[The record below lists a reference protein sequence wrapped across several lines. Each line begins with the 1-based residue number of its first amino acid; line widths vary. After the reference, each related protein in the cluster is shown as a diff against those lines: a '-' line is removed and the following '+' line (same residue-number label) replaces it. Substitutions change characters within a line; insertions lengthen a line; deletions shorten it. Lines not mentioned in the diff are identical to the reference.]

1 MTETC
6 DASNAKDLRSA
17 IIAACA
23 MLLTFAAVAVP
34 VPLYA
39 EYKIALG
46 LTDADI
52 SLTMVSYLTGVLTT
66 LFVGGSLSDALGRRP
81 LVAAALLFGSLACAL
96 YIWLPN
102 GAALQIARMVQG
114 VSCGLTMSATSA
126 FMLDCTSQRYRT
138 FGTTIASTGCLIG
151 MMIGSLGIGIYATF
165 SRNYIPMFGVLI
177 VLMMLNAVLLPLAQE
192 TVTQRIT
199 IRKAIKPLVRIPK
212 NLRPVFPLAAGC
224 YIAAWGTGVFF
235 QSLSTPAAVAY
246 FQSTDPLIPA
256 LMFALAMAPSAL
268 GGPMSARTTTR
279 FAVYG
284 GTALLCVSY
293 AILWVTLTKGM
304 TVPFLI
310 ADGVFSVST
319 GILLSASMHMLISY
333 SDPADSASV
342 VSLINFT
349 GYVGSTVVSI
359 AMSTIA
365 NTMALSTVLMI
376 GFAISMVFMIPG
388 FATKALRK

>member
-1 MTETC
+1 MTEDC
-6 DASNAKDLRSA
+6 HASNAKDLRSA

-52 SLTMVSYLTGVLTT
+52 SLTMVSYL
-66 LFVGGSLSDALGRRP
+66 A
-81 LVAAALLFGSLACAL
+81 
-96 YIWLPN
+96 
-102 GAALQIARMVQG
+102 
-114 VSCGLTMSATSA
+114 
-126 FMLDCTSQRYRT
+126 
-138 FGTTIASTGCLIG
+138 
-151 MMIGSLGIGIYATF
+151 
-165 SRNYIPMFGVLI
+165 GVLI
-177 VLMMLNAVLLPLAQE
+177 VLMMLNAALLPLAQE
-192 TVTQRIT
+192 TVTHRIT

-235 QSLSTPAAVAY
+235 QSLSTPAAVTY

-279 FAVYG
+279 FAVHG
-284 GTALLCVSY
+284 GTALLCITY

-359 AMSTIA
+359 AMSAIA
-365 NTMALSTVLMI
+365 NTLALSTVLMV

-388 FATKALRK
+388 FATKALCK

>member
-1 MTETC
+1 MTEIC
-6 DASNAKDLRSA
+6 DAPNAKDLRSA
-17 IIAACA
+17 IIAACT

-52 SLTMVSYLTGVLTT
+52 SLTMVSYL
-66 LFVGGSLSDALGRRP
+66 A
-81 LVAAALLFGSLACAL
+81 
-96 YIWLPN
+96 
-102 GAALQIARMVQG
+102 
-114 VSCGLTMSATSA
+114 
-126 FMLDCTSQRYRT
+126 
-138 FGTTIASTGCLIG
+138 
-151 MMIGSLGIGIYATF
+151 
-165 SRNYIPMFGVLI
+165 GVLI
-177 VLMMLNAVLLPLAQE
+177 VLMMLNAILLPLAQE

-235 QSLSTPAAVAY
+235 QSLSTPAAVTY

-284 GTALLCVSY
+284 GTALLCISY

-349 GYVGSTVVSI
+349 GYVGSTAVSI
-359 AMSTIA
+359 AMSAIA
-365 NTMALSTVLMI
+365 NTLALSTVLMV

>member
-1 MTETC
+1 MTEIC
-6 DASNAKDLRSA
+6 DAPNAKDLRSA

-23 MLLTFAAVAVP
+23 MLLAFAAVAVP

-46 LTDADI
+46 LTDAGI
-52 SLTMVSYLTGVLTT
+52 SLTMVSYLTGVL
-66 LFVGGSLSDALGRRP
+66 
-81 LVAAALLFGSLACAL
+81 
-96 YIWLPN
+96 
-102 GAALQIARMVQG
+102 
-114 VSCGLTMSATSA
+114 
-126 FMLDCTSQRYRT
+126 
-138 FGTTIASTGCLIG
+138 
-151 MMIGSLGIGIYATF
+151 
-165 SRNYIPMFGVLI
+165 I
-177 VLMMLNAVLLPLAQE
+177 VLMMLNAILLPLAQE

-284 GTALLCVSY
+284 GTALLCISY

-349 GYVGSTVVSI
+349 GYVGSTAVSI

-365 NTMALSTVLMI
+365 NSLPLSTVLMV

>member
-1 MTETC
+1 MTEIC
-6 DASNAKDLRSA
+6 DAPNAKDLRSA

-23 MLLTFAAVAVP
+23 MLLAFAAMAVP

-46 LTDADI
+46 LTDAGI
-52 SLTMVSYLTGVLTT
+52 SLTMVSYLTGVL
-66 LFVGGSLSDALGRRP
+66 
-81 LVAAALLFGSLACAL
+81 
-96 YIWLPN
+96 
-102 GAALQIARMVQG
+102 
-114 VSCGLTMSATSA
+114 
-126 FMLDCTSQRYRT
+126 
-138 FGTTIASTGCLIG
+138 
-151 MMIGSLGIGIYATF
+151 
-165 SRNYIPMFGVLI
+165 I
-177 VLMMLNAVLLPLAQE
+177 VLMMLNAILLPLAQE

-235 QSLSTPAAVAY
+235 QSLSTPAAVTY

-284 GTALLCVSY
+284 GTALLCISY
-293 AILWVTLTKGM
+293 AILWVTLTKGI

-349 GYVGSTVVSI
+349 GYVGSTAVSI

-365 NTMALSTVLMI
+365 NTLALSTVLMV
-376 GFAISMVFMIPG
+376 GFVISMVFMIPG

>member
-1 MTETC
+1 MTEIC
-6 DASNAKDLRSA
+6 DASNAQDLRSA

-46 LTDADI
+46 LTDAGI
-52 SLTMVSYLTGVLTT
+52 SLTMVSYLTGVL
-66 LFVGGSLSDALGRRP
+66 
-81 LVAAALLFGSLACAL
+81 
-96 YIWLPN
+96 
-102 GAALQIARMVQG
+102 
-114 VSCGLTMSATSA
+114 
-126 FMLDCTSQRYRT
+126 
-138 FGTTIASTGCLIG
+138 
-151 MMIGSLGIGIYATF
+151 
-165 SRNYIPMFGVLI
+165 I
-177 VLMMLNAVLLPLAQE
+177 VLMMLNAILLPLAQE

-235 QSLSTPAAVAY
+235 QSLSTPAAVTY

-279 FAVYG
+279 FAVYD
-284 GTALLCVSY
+284 GTALLCISY

-365 NTMALSTVLMI
+365 NTLALSTVLMV

-388 FATKALRK
+388 FATMALRK

>member
-1 MTETC
+1 MTEDC
-6 DASNAKDLRSA
+6 HASNAKDLRSA

-52 SLTMVSYLTGVLTT
+52 SLTMVSYL
-66 LFVGGSLSDALGRRP
+66 A
-81 LVAAALLFGSLACAL
+81 
-96 YIWLPN
+96 
-102 GAALQIARMVQG
+102 
-114 VSCGLTMSATSA
+114 
-126 FMLDCTSQRYRT
+126 
-138 FGTTIASTGCLIG
+138 
-151 MMIGSLGIGIYATF
+151 
-165 SRNYIPMFGVLI
+165 GVLI
-177 VLMMLNAVLLPLAQE
+177 VLMMLNAILLPLAQE

-284 GTALLCVSY
+284 GTALLCISY

-365 NTMALSTVLMI
+365 NTVALSTVLMV

-388 FATKALRK
+388 FATKALCK

>member
-1 MTETC
+1 
-6 DASNAKDLRSA
+6 
-17 IIAACA
+17 

-39 EYKIALG
+39 EYKMALG

-66 LFVGGSLSDALGRRP
+66 LFIGGSLSDALGRRP

-165 SRNYIPMFGVLI
+165 SRNYIPMFAVLI

-199 IRKAIKPLVRIPK
+199 IRKAIKPLVHIPK

-235 QSLSTPAAVAY
+235 QSLSTPAAVTY

-284 GTALLCVSY
+284 GTALLCISY

-310 ADGVFSVST
+310 TDGVFSVST

-365 NTMALSTVLMI
+365 NTLALSTVLMV

>member
-1 MTETC
+1 MTENC
-6 DASNAKDLRSA
+6 EASNAKDLRSA

-23 MLLTFAAVAVP
+23 MLLTFA
-34 VPLYA
+34 
-39 EYKIALG
+39 
-46 LTDADI
+46 
-52 SLTMVSYLTGVLTT
+52 
-66 LFVGGSLSDALGRRP
+66 
-81 LVAAALLFGSLACAL
+81 
-96 YIWLPN
+96 
-102 GAALQIARMVQG
+102 
-114 VSCGLTMSATSA
+114 
-126 FMLDCTSQRYRT
+126 
-138 FGTTIASTGCLIG
+138 
-151 MMIGSLGIGIYATF
+151 
-165 SRNYIPMFGVLI
+165 
-177 VLMMLNAVLLPLAQE
+177 QE

-199 IRKAIKPLVRIPK
+199 VRKAINPLVHIPK

-235 QSLSTPAAVAY
+235 QSLSTPAAVTY

-284 GTALLCVSY
+284 GTALLCVTY

-365 NTMALSTVLMI
+365 NTLAMSTVLMV
-376 GFAISMVFMIPG
+376 GFTISMVFMIPG

>member
-1 MTETC
+1 MTEIC
-6 DASNAKDLRSA
+6 DAPNAKDLRSA

-46 LTDADI
+46 LTDAGI
-52 SLTMVSYLTGVLTT
+52 SLTMVSYLTGVL
-66 LFVGGSLSDALGRRP
+66 
-81 LVAAALLFGSLACAL
+81 
-96 YIWLPN
+96 I
-102 GAALQIARMVQG
+102 
-114 VSCGLTMSATSA
+114 
-126 FMLDCTSQRYRT
+126 
-138 FGTTIASTGCLIG
+138 
-151 MMIGSLGIGIYATF
+151 
-165 SRNYIPMFGVLI
+165 VLI
-177 VLMMLNAVLLPLAQE
+177 MLNAILLPLAQE

-235 QSLSTPAAVAY
+235 QSFSTPAAVAY

-284 GTALLCVSY
+284 GTALLCISY

-365 NTMALSTVLMI
+365 NSLPLSTVLMV

>member
-1 MTETC
+1 MTEIC
-6 DASNAKDLRSA
+6 DAPNAKDLRSA

-52 SLTMVSYLTGVLTT
+52 SLTMVSYLTGVL
-66 LFVGGSLSDALGRRP
+66 
-81 LVAAALLFGSLACAL
+81 
-96 YIWLPN
+96 
-102 GAALQIARMVQG
+102 
-114 VSCGLTMSATSA
+114 
-126 FMLDCTSQRYRT
+126 
-138 FGTTIASTGCLIG
+138 
-151 MMIGSLGIGIYATF
+151 
-165 SRNYIPMFGVLI
+165 I
-177 VLMMLNAVLLPLAQE
+177 VLMMLNAILLPLAQE

-246 FQSTDPLIPA
+246 LQSTDPLIPA

-279 FAVYG
+279 FTVYG
-284 GTALLCVSY
+284 GTALLRISY

-319 GILLSASMHMLISY
+319 GILLSTSMHMLISY

-365 NTMALSTVLMI
+365 NSLPLSTVLMV

>member
-1 MTETC
+1 MTEIC
-6 DASNAKDLRSA
+6 DAPNAKDLRSA

-52 SLTMVSYLTGVLTT
+52 SLTMVSYLTGVL
-66 LFVGGSLSDALGRRP
+66 
-81 LVAAALLFGSLACAL
+81 
-96 YIWLPN
+96 
-102 GAALQIARMVQG
+102 
-114 VSCGLTMSATSA
+114 
-126 FMLDCTSQRYRT
+126 
-138 FGTTIASTGCLIG
+138 
-151 MMIGSLGIGIYATF
+151 
-165 SRNYIPMFGVLI
+165 I
-177 VLMMLNAVLLPLAQE
+177 VLMMLNAILLPLAQE

-284 GTALLCVSY
+284 GTALLCISY

-349 GYVGSTVVSI
+349 GYVGSTAVSI

-365 NTMALSTVLMI
+365 NTLALSTVLMV

>member
-1 MTETC
+1 MTEIC
-6 DASNAKDLRSA
+6 DAPNAKDLRSA

-52 SLTMVSYLTGVLTT
+52 SLTMVSYLTGVL
-66 LFVGGSLSDALGRRP
+66 
-81 LVAAALLFGSLACAL
+81 
-96 YIWLPN
+96 
-102 GAALQIARMVQG
+102 
-114 VSCGLTMSATSA
+114 
-126 FMLDCTSQRYRT
+126 
-138 FGTTIASTGCLIG
+138 
-151 MMIGSLGIGIYATF
+151 
-165 SRNYIPMFGVLI
+165 I
-177 VLMMLNAVLLPLAQE
+177 VLMMLNAILLPLAQE

-235 QSLSTPAAVAY
+235 QSLSTPAAVTY

-284 GTALLCVSY
+284 GTALLCISY

-349 GYVGSTVVSI
+349 GYVGSTAVSI

-365 NTMALSTVLMI
+365 NTLALSTVLMV

>member
-1 MTETC
+1 MTEIC
-6 DASNAKDLRSA
+6 DAPNAKDLRSA

-52 SLTMVSYLTGVLTT
+52 SLTMVSYLTGVL
-66 LFVGGSLSDALGRRP
+66 
-81 LVAAALLFGSLACAL
+81 
-96 YIWLPN
+96 
-102 GAALQIARMVQG
+102 
-114 VSCGLTMSATSA
+114 
-126 FMLDCTSQRYRT
+126 
-138 FGTTIASTGCLIG
+138 
-151 MMIGSLGIGIYATF
+151 
-165 SRNYIPMFGVLI
+165 I
-177 VLMMLNAVLLPLAQE
+177 VLMMLNAILLPLAQE

-279 FAVYG
+279 FTVYG
-284 GTALLCVSY
+284 GTALLCISY

-359 AMSTIA
+359 AMSIIA
-365 NTMALSTVLMI
+365 NSLPLSTVLMV

>member
-1 MTETC
+1 
-6 DASNAKDLRSA
+6 
-17 IIAACA
+17 
-23 MLLTFAAVAVP
+23 
-34 VPLYA
+34 
-39 EYKIALG
+39 
-46 LTDADI
+46 
-52 SLTMVSYLTGVLTT
+52 
-66 LFVGGSLSDALGRRP
+66 
-81 LVAAALLFGSLACAL
+81 
-96 YIWLPN
+96 
-102 GAALQIARMVQG
+102 MVQG

-192 TVTQRIT
+192 TVTHRIT
-199 IRKAIKPLVRIPK
+199 IRKAIKPLVHIPK

-235 QSLSTPAAVAY
+235 QSLSTPAAVTY

-284 GTALLCVSY
+284 GTALLCISY

-310 ADGVFSVST
+310 TDGVFSVST

-365 NTMALSTVLMI
+365 NTLALSTVLMV

>member
-1 MTETC
+1 MTEIC
-6 DASNAKDLRSA
+6 DAPNAKDLRSA

-23 MLLTFAAVAVP
+23 MLLAFAAVAVP

-46 LTDADI
+46 LTDAGI
-52 SLTMVSYLTGVLTT
+52 SLTMVSYLTGVL
-66 LFVGGSLSDALGRRP
+66 
-81 LVAAALLFGSLACAL
+81 
-96 YIWLPN
+96 
-102 GAALQIARMVQG
+102 
-114 VSCGLTMSATSA
+114 
-126 FMLDCTSQRYRT
+126 
-138 FGTTIASTGCLIG
+138 
-151 MMIGSLGIGIYATF
+151 
-165 SRNYIPMFGVLI
+165 I
-177 VLMMLNAVLLPLAQE
+177 VLMMLNAILLPLAQE

-235 QSLSTPAAVAY
+235 QSLSTPAAVTY

-284 GTALLCVSY
+284 GTALLCISY
-293 AILWVTLTKGM
+293 AILWVTLTKGI

-349 GYVGSTVVSI
+349 GYVGSTAVSI

-365 NTMALSTVLMI
+365 NTLAMSTVLMV
-376 GFAISMVFMIPG
+376 GFVISMVFMIPG

>member
-1 MTETC
+1 MTEIC
-6 DASNAKDLRSA
+6 DASNAKNLRSA

-23 MLLTFAAVAVP
+23 MLLTFAAVAVAVP

-52 SLTMVSYLTGVLTT
+52 SLTMVSYLTGVL
-66 LFVGGSLSDALGRRP
+66 
-81 LVAAALLFGSLACAL
+81 
-96 YIWLPN
+96 
-102 GAALQIARMVQG
+102 
-114 VSCGLTMSATSA
+114 
-126 FMLDCTSQRYRT
+126 
-138 FGTTIASTGCLIG
+138 
-151 MMIGSLGIGIYATF
+151 
-165 SRNYIPMFGVLI
+165 I
-177 VLMMLNAVLLPLAQE
+177 VLMMLNAILLPLAQE

-235 QSLSTPAAVAY
+235 QSLSTPAAVTY

-284 GTALLCVSY
+284 GTALLCISY
-293 AILWVTLTKGM
+293 AILWVTLTKGI

-349 GYVGSTVVSI
+349 GYVGSTAVSI

-365 NTMALSTVLMI
+365 NTLALSTVLMV
-376 GFAISMVFMIPG
+376 GFVISMVFMIPG

>member
-1 MTETC
+1 MTEIC
-6 DASNAKDLRSA
+6 DAPNAKDLRSA

-52 SLTMVSYLTGVLTT
+52 SLTMVSYLTGVL
-66 LFVGGSLSDALGRRP
+66 
-81 LVAAALLFGSLACAL
+81 
-96 YIWLPN
+96 
-102 GAALQIARMVQG
+102 
-114 VSCGLTMSATSA
+114 
-126 FMLDCTSQRYRT
+126 
-138 FGTTIASTGCLIG
+138 
-151 MMIGSLGIGIYATF
+151 
-165 SRNYIPMFGVLI
+165 I
-177 VLMMLNAVLLPLAQE
+177 VLMMLNAILLPLAQE

-199 IRKAIKPLVRIPK
+199 IRKAIKLLVRIPK

-279 FAVYG
+279 FTVYG
-284 GTALLCVSY
+284 GTALLCISY

-365 NTMALSTVLMI
+365 NSLPLSTVLMV

>member
-1 MTETC
+1 MTEDC
-6 DASNAKDLRSA
+6 HASNAKDLRSA

-52 SLTMVSYLTGVLTT
+52 SLTMVSYL
-66 LFVGGSLSDALGRRP
+66 A
-81 LVAAALLFGSLACAL
+81 
-96 YIWLPN
+96 
-102 GAALQIARMVQG
+102 
-114 VSCGLTMSATSA
+114 
-126 FMLDCTSQRYRT
+126 
-138 FGTTIASTGCLIG
+138 
-151 MMIGSLGIGIYATF
+151 
-165 SRNYIPMFGVLI
+165 GVLI
-177 VLMMLNAVLLPLAQE
+177 VLMMLNAILLPLAQE
-192 TVTQRIT
+192 TVTHRIT

-235 QSLSTPAAVAY
+235 QSLSTPAAVTY

-268 GGPMSARTTTR
+268 GGPMSASTTTR

-284 GTALLCVSY
+284 GTALLCISY

-365 NTMALSTVLMI
+365 NTAALSTVLMV

>member
-1 MTETC
+1 MTEIC
-6 DASNAKDLRSA
+6 DAPNAKDLRSA

-23 MLLTFAAVAVP
+23 MLLAFAAVAVP

-46 LTDADI
+46 LTDAGI
-52 SLTMVSYLTGVLTT
+52 SLTMVSYLTGVL
-66 LFVGGSLSDALGRRP
+66 
-81 LVAAALLFGSLACAL
+81 
-96 YIWLPN
+96 
-102 GAALQIARMVQG
+102 
-114 VSCGLTMSATSA
+114 
-126 FMLDCTSQRYRT
+126 
-138 FGTTIASTGCLIG
+138 
-151 MMIGSLGIGIYATF
+151 
-165 SRNYIPMFGVLI
+165 I
-177 VLMMLNAVLLPLAQE
+177 VLMMLNAILLPLAQE

-235 QSLSTPAAVAY
+235 QSLSTPAAVTY

-284 GTALLCVSY
+284 GTALLCISY

-365 NTMALSTVLMI
+365 NTLALSTVLMV

>member
-1 MTETC
+1 MTEIC
-6 DASNAKDLRSA
+6 DAPNAKDLRSA

-23 MLLTFAAVAVP
+23 MLLAFAAVAVP

-46 LTDADI
+46 LTDAGI
-52 SLTMVSYLTGVLTT
+52 SLTMVSYLTGVL
-66 LFVGGSLSDALGRRP
+66 
-81 LVAAALLFGSLACAL
+81 
-96 YIWLPN
+96 
-102 GAALQIARMVQG
+102 
-114 VSCGLTMSATSA
+114 
-126 FMLDCTSQRYRT
+126 
-138 FGTTIASTGCLIG
+138 
-151 MMIGSLGIGIYATF
+151 
-165 SRNYIPMFGVLI
+165 I
-177 VLMMLNAVLLPLAQE
+177 VLMMLNAILLPLAQE

-235 QSLSTPAAVAY
+235 QSLSTPAAVTY

-284 GTALLCVSY
+284 GTALLCISY
-293 AILWVTLTKGM
+293 AILWVTLTKGI

-349 GYVGSTVVSI
+349 GYVGSTAVSI
-359 AMSTIA
+359 AMSSVA
-365 NTMALSTVLMI
+365 NTLALSTVLMV
-376 GFAISMVFMIPG
+376 GFVISMVFMIPG

>member
-1 MTETC
+1 MTEIC
-6 DASNAKDLRSA
+6 DAPNAKDLRSA

-23 MLLTFAAVAVP
+23 MLLAFAAVAVP

-46 LTDADI
+46 LTDAGI
-52 SLTMVSYLTGVLTT
+52 SLTMVSYLTGVL
-66 LFVGGSLSDALGRRP
+66 
-81 LVAAALLFGSLACAL
+81 
-96 YIWLPN
+96 
-102 GAALQIARMVQG
+102 
-114 VSCGLTMSATSA
+114 
-126 FMLDCTSQRYRT
+126 
-138 FGTTIASTGCLIG
+138 
-151 MMIGSLGIGIYATF
+151 
-165 SRNYIPMFGVLI
+165 I
-177 VLMMLNAVLLPLAQE
+177 VLMMLNAILLPLAQE

-235 QSLSTPAAVAY
+235 QSLSTPAAVTY

-284 GTALLCVSY
+284 GTALLCISY

-365 NTMALSTVLMI
+365 NTLALSTVLMV
-376 GFAISMVFMIPG
+376 GFVISMVFMIPG
-388 FATKALRK
+388 FATKALRT

>member
-1 MTETC
+1 MTEIC
-6 DASNAKDLRSA
+6 DAPNAKDLRSA

-52 SLTMVSYLTGVLTT
+52 SLTMVSYLTGVL
-66 LFVGGSLSDALGRRP
+66 
-81 LVAAALLFGSLACAL
+81 
-96 YIWLPN
+96 
-102 GAALQIARMVQG
+102 
-114 VSCGLTMSATSA
+114 
-126 FMLDCTSQRYRT
+126 
-138 FGTTIASTGCLIG
+138 
-151 MMIGSLGIGIYATF
+151 
-165 SRNYIPMFGVLI
+165 I
-177 VLMMLNAVLLPLAQE
+177 VLMMLNAILLPLAQE

-235 QSLSTPAAVAY
+235 QSLSTPAAVTY

-284 GTALLCVSY
+284 GTALLCITY
-293 AILWVTLTKGM
+293 AILWVTLTKDM

-365 NTMALSTVLMI
+365 NTVALSTVLMV
-376 GFAISMVFMIPG
+376 GFAISMVFIIPG

>member
-1 MTETC
+1 MTEIC
-6 DASNAKDLRSA
+6 DAPNAKDLRSA

-23 MLLTFAAVAVP
+23 MLLAFAAVAVP

-46 LTDADI
+46 LTDAGI
-52 SLTMVSYLTGVLTT
+52 SLTMVSYLTGVL
-66 LFVGGSLSDALGRRP
+66 
-81 LVAAALLFGSLACAL
+81 
-96 YIWLPN
+96 
-102 GAALQIARMVQG
+102 
-114 VSCGLTMSATSA
+114 
-126 FMLDCTSQRYRT
+126 
-138 FGTTIASTGCLIG
+138 
-151 MMIGSLGIGIYATF
+151 
-165 SRNYIPMFGVLI
+165 I
-177 VLMMLNAVLLPLAQE
+177 VLMMLNAILLPLAQE

-235 QSLSTPAAVAY
+235 QSLSTPAAVTY

-284 GTALLCVSY
+284 GTALLCISY
-293 AILWVTLTKGM
+293 AILWVTLTKGI

-365 NTMALSTVLMI
+365 NTLALSTVLMV
-376 GFAISMVFMIPG
+376 GFVISMVFMIPG

>member
-1 MTETC
+1 MTEIC
-6 DASNAKDLRSA
+6 DAPNAKDLRSA

-23 MLLTFAAVAVP
+23 MLLAFAAVAVP

-46 LTDADI
+46 LTDAGI
-52 SLTMVSYLTGVLTT
+52 SLTMVSYLTGVL
-66 LFVGGSLSDALGRRP
+66 
-81 LVAAALLFGSLACAL
+81 
-96 YIWLPN
+96 
-102 GAALQIARMVQG
+102 
-114 VSCGLTMSATSA
+114 
-126 FMLDCTSQRYRT
+126 
-138 FGTTIASTGCLIG
+138 
-151 MMIGSLGIGIYATF
+151 
-165 SRNYIPMFGVLI
+165 I
-177 VLMMLNAVLLPLAQE
+177 VLMMLNAILLPLAQE

-235 QSLSTPAAVAY
+235 QSLSTPAAVTY

-284 GTALLCVSY
+284 GTALLCISY

-349 GYVGSTVVSI
+349 GYVGSTAVSI
-359 AMSTIA
+359 AISTIA
-365 NTMALSTVLMI
+365 NTLALSTVLMV
-376 GFAISMVFMIPG
+376 GFVISMVFMIPG

>member
-1 MTETC
+1 MTEIC
-6 DASNAKDLRSA
+6 DAPNAKDLRSA

-23 MLLTFAAVAVP
+23 MLLAFAAVAVP

-46 LTDADI
+46 LTDAGI
-52 SLTMVSYLTGVLTT
+52 SLTMVSYLTGVL
-66 LFVGGSLSDALGRRP
+66 
-81 LVAAALLFGSLACAL
+81 
-96 YIWLPN
+96 
-102 GAALQIARMVQG
+102 
-114 VSCGLTMSATSA
+114 
-126 FMLDCTSQRYRT
+126 
-138 FGTTIASTGCLIG
+138 
-151 MMIGSLGIGIYATF
+151 
-165 SRNYIPMFGVLI
+165 I
-177 VLMMLNAVLLPLAQE
+177 VLMMLNAILLPLAQE

-284 GTALLCVSY
+284 GTALLCISY

-310 ADGVFSVST
+310 GDGVFSVST

-365 NTMALSTVLMI
+365 NSLPLSTVLMV

>member
-1 MTETC
+1 MTEIC
-6 DASNAKDLRSA
+6 DAPNAKDLRSA

-23 MLLTFAAVAVP
+23 MLLAFAAVAVP

-46 LTDADI
+46 LTDAGI
-52 SLTMVSYLTGVLTT
+52 SLTMVSYLTGVL
-66 LFVGGSLSDALGRRP
+66 
-81 LVAAALLFGSLACAL
+81 
-96 YIWLPN
+96 
-102 GAALQIARMVQG
+102 
-114 VSCGLTMSATSA
+114 
-126 FMLDCTSQRYRT
+126 
-138 FGTTIASTGCLIG
+138 
-151 MMIGSLGIGIYATF
+151 
-165 SRNYIPMFGVLI
+165 I
-177 VLMMLNAVLLPLAQE
+177 VLMMLNAILLPLAQE

-235 QSLSTPAAVAY
+235 QSLSTPAAVTY

-268 GGPMSARTTTR
+268 GGPMSASTTTR

-284 GTALLCVSY
+284 GTALLCISY

-349 GYVGSTVVSI
+349 GYVGSTAVSI

-365 NTMALSTVLMI
+365 NTLALSTVLMV
-376 GFAISMVFMIPG
+376 GFVISMVFMIPG

>member
-1 MTETC
+1 MTEIC
-6 DASNAKDLRSA
+6 DAPNAKDLRSA

-23 MLLTFAAVAVP
+23 MLLAFAAVAVP
-34 VPLYA
+34 VPSYA

-52 SLTMVSYLTGVLTT
+52 SLTMVSYLTGVL
-66 LFVGGSLSDALGRRP
+66 
-81 LVAAALLFGSLACAL
+81 
-96 YIWLPN
+96 
-102 GAALQIARMVQG
+102 
-114 VSCGLTMSATSA
+114 
-126 FMLDCTSQRYRT
+126 
-138 FGTTIASTGCLIG
+138 
-151 MMIGSLGIGIYATF
+151 
-165 SRNYIPMFGVLI
+165 I
-177 VLMMLNAVLLPLAQE
+177 VLMMLNAILLPLAQE

-235 QSLSTPAAVAY
+235 QSLSTPAAVTY

-284 GTALLCVSY
+284 GTALLRITY

-365 NTMALSTVLMI
+365 NSLPLSTVLMV

>member
-1 MTETC
+1 MTEIC
-6 DASNAKDLRSA
+6 DAPNAKDLRSA

-23 MLLTFAAVAVP
+23 MLLAFAAVAVP

-46 LTDADI
+46 LTDAGI
-52 SLTMVSYLTGVLTT
+52 SLTMVSYLTGVL
-66 LFVGGSLSDALGRRP
+66 
-81 LVAAALLFGSLACAL
+81 
-96 YIWLPN
+96 
-102 GAALQIARMVQG
+102 
-114 VSCGLTMSATSA
+114 
-126 FMLDCTSQRYRT
+126 
-138 FGTTIASTGCLIG
+138 
-151 MMIGSLGIGIYATF
+151 
-165 SRNYIPMFGVLI
+165 I
-177 VLMMLNAVLLPLAQE
+177 VLMMLNAILLPLAQE

-235 QSLSTPAAVAY
+235 QSLSTPAAVTY

-284 GTALLCVSY
+284 GTALLCISY
-293 AILWVTLTKGM
+293 AILWVTLTKGI

-349 GYVGSTVVSI
+349 GYVGSTAVSI

-365 NTMALSTVLMI
+365 NTLALSTVLMV

>member
-1 MTETC
+1 MTEIC
-6 DASNAKDLRSA
+6 DAPNAKDLRSA

-23 MLLTFAAVAVP
+23 MLLAFAAVAVP

-46 LTDADI
+46 LTDAGI
-52 SLTMVSYLTGVLTT
+52 SLTMVSYLTGVL
-66 LFVGGSLSDALGRRP
+66 
-81 LVAAALLFGSLACAL
+81 
-96 YIWLPN
+96 
-102 GAALQIARMVQG
+102 
-114 VSCGLTMSATSA
+114 
-126 FMLDCTSQRYRT
+126 
-138 FGTTIASTGCLIG
+138 
-151 MMIGSLGIGIYATF
+151 
-165 SRNYIPMFGVLI
+165 I
-177 VLMMLNAVLLPLAQE
+177 VLMMLNAILLPLAQE

-235 QSLSTPAAVAY
+235 QSLSTPAAVTY

-284 GTALLCVSY
+284 GTALLCISY
-293 AILWVTLTKGM
+293 AILWVTLTKGI

-310 ADGVFSVST
+310 ADGVFSVFT

-349 GYVGSTVVSI
+349 GYVGSTAVSI

-365 NTMALSTVLMI
+365 NTLALSTVLMV
-376 GFAISMVFMIPG
+376 GFVISMVFMIPG

>member
-1 MTETC
+1 MTEIC
-6 DASNAKDLRSA
+6 DAPNAKDLRSA

-23 MLLTFAAVAVP
+23 MLLAFAAVAVP

-46 LTDADI
+46 LTDAGI
-52 SLTMVSYLTGVLTT
+52 SLTMVSYLTGVL
-66 LFVGGSLSDALGRRP
+66 
-81 LVAAALLFGSLACAL
+81 
-96 YIWLPN
+96 
-102 GAALQIARMVQG
+102 
-114 VSCGLTMSATSA
+114 
-126 FMLDCTSQRYRT
+126 
-138 FGTTIASTGCLIG
+138 
-151 MMIGSLGIGIYATF
+151 
-165 SRNYIPMFGVLI
+165 I
-177 VLMMLNAVLLPLAQE
+177 VLMMLNAILLPLAQE
-192 TVTQRIT
+192 AVTQRIT

-235 QSLSTPAAVAY
+235 QSLSTPAAVTY

-284 GTALLCVSY
+284 GTALLCISY
-293 AILWVTLTKGM
+293 AILWVTLTKGI

-349 GYVGSTVVSI
+349 GYVGSTAVSI

-365 NTMALSTVLMI
+365 NTLALSTVLMV
-376 GFAISMVFMIPG
+376 GFVISMVFMIPG

>member
-1 MTETC
+1 MN
-6 DASNAKDLRSA
+6 DNRNASNAKDLRSA

-23 MLLTFAAVAVP
+23 MLLTFA
-34 VPLYA
+34 
-39 EYKIALG
+39 
-46 LTDADI
+46 
-52 SLTMVSYLTGVLTT
+52 
-66 LFVGGSLSDALGRRP
+66 
-81 LVAAALLFGSLACAL
+81 
-96 YIWLPN
+96 
-102 GAALQIARMVQG
+102 
-114 VSCGLTMSATSA
+114 
-126 FMLDCTSQRYRT
+126 
-138 FGTTIASTGCLIG
+138 
-151 MMIGSLGIGIYATF
+151 
-165 SRNYIPMFGVLI
+165 
-177 VLMMLNAVLLPLAQE
+177 QE
-192 TVTQRIT
+192 TVAQRIT
-199 IRKAIKPLVRIPK
+199 VRKAIKPLVHIPK

-235 QSLSTPAAVAY
+235 QSLSTPAAVTY

-279 FAVYG
+279 FAIYG
-284 GTALLCVSY
+284 GTALLCVTY
-293 AILWVTLTKGM
+293 AILWFTLTKGM

-333 SDPADSASV
+333 SEPADSASV

-365 NTMALSTVLMI
+365 NTLPLGTVLMV

>member
-1 MTETC
+1 MTEIC
-6 DASNAKDLRSA
+6 DAPNAKDLRSA

-23 MLLTFAAVAVP
+23 MLLAFAAVAVP

-46 LTDADI
+46 LTDAGI
-52 SLTMVSYLTGVLTT
+52 SLTMVSYLTGVL
-66 LFVGGSLSDALGRRP
+66 
-81 LVAAALLFGSLACAL
+81 
-96 YIWLPN
+96 
-102 GAALQIARMVQG
+102 
-114 VSCGLTMSATSA
+114 
-126 FMLDCTSQRYRT
+126 
-138 FGTTIASTGCLIG
+138 
-151 MMIGSLGIGIYATF
+151 
-165 SRNYIPMFGVLI
+165 I
-177 VLMMLNAVLLPLAQE
+177 VLMMLNAILLPLAQE

-235 QSLSTPAAVAY
+235 QSLSTPAAVTY

-284 GTALLCVSY
+284 GTALLCISY
-293 AILWVTLTKGM
+293 AILWVTLTKGI

-310 ADGVFSVST
+310 ADGVLGVST

-349 GYVGSTVVSI
+349 GYVGSTAVSI

-365 NTMALSTVLMI
+365 NTLALSTVLMV
-376 GFAISMVFMIPG
+376 GFVISMVFMIPG

>member
-1 MTETC
+1 MTEIC
-6 DASNAKDLRSA
+6 DAPNAKDLRSA

-23 MLLTFAAVAVP
+23 MLLAFAAVAVP

-46 LTDADI
+46 LTDAGI
-52 SLTMVSYLTGVLTT
+52 SLTMVSYLTGVL
-66 LFVGGSLSDALGRRP
+66 
-81 LVAAALLFGSLACAL
+81 
-96 YIWLPN
+96 
-102 GAALQIARMVQG
+102 
-114 VSCGLTMSATSA
+114 
-126 FMLDCTSQRYRT
+126 
-138 FGTTIASTGCLIG
+138 
-151 MMIGSLGIGIYATF
+151 
-165 SRNYIPMFGVLI
+165 I
-177 VLMMLNAVLLPLAQE
+177 VLMMLNAILLPLAQE

-235 QSLSTPAAVAY
+235 QSLSTPAAVTY

-284 GTALLCVSY
+284 GTALLCITY

-365 NTMALSTVLMI
+365 NTVALSTVLMV
-376 GFAISMVFMIPG
+376 GFAISMVFIIPG

>member
-1 MTETC
+1 MTEDC
-6 DASNAKDLRSA
+6 HASNAKDLRSA

-46 LTDADI
+46 LTDAGI
-52 SLTMVSYLTGVLTT
+52 SLTMVSYLTGVL
-66 LFVGGSLSDALGRRP
+66 
-81 LVAAALLFGSLACAL
+81 
-96 YIWLPN
+96 
-102 GAALQIARMVQG
+102 
-114 VSCGLTMSATSA
+114 
-126 FMLDCTSQRYRT
+126 
-138 FGTTIASTGCLIG
+138 
-151 MMIGSLGIGIYATF
+151 
-165 SRNYIPMFGVLI
+165 I
-177 VLMMLNAVLLPLAQE
+177 VLMMLNAILLPLAQE

-284 GTALLCVSY
+284 GTALLCISY

-365 NTMALSTVLMI
+365 NSLPLSTVLMV

>member
-1 MTETC
+1 MTKVC
-6 DASNAKDLRSA
+6 HASNANDLRSA

-52 SLTMVSYLTGVLTT
+52 SLTMVSYLTGVL
-66 LFVGGSLSDALGRRP
+66 
-81 LVAAALLFGSLACAL
+81 
-96 YIWLPN
+96 
-102 GAALQIARMVQG
+102 
-114 VSCGLTMSATSA
+114 
-126 FMLDCTSQRYRT
+126 
-138 FGTTIASTGCLIG
+138 
-151 MMIGSLGIGIYATF
+151 
-165 SRNYIPMFGVLI
+165 I
-177 VLMMLNAVLLPLAQE
+177 VLMMLNAILLPLAQE
-192 TVTQRIT
+192 TVTHRIT

-235 QSLSTPAAVAY
+235 QSLSTPAAVTY
-246 FQSTDPLIPA
+246 FQSADPLIPA

-293 AILWVTLTKGM
+293 AILWITLTKGM

-365 NTMALSTVLMI
+365 NTLALSTVLMV

>member
-1 MTETC
+1 MTEIC
-6 DASNAKDLRSA
+6 DAPNAKDLRSA

-23 MLLTFAAVAVP
+23 MLLAFAAVAVP

-46 LTDADI
+46 LTDAGI
-52 SLTMVSYLTGVLTT
+52 SLTMVSYLTGVL
-66 LFVGGSLSDALGRRP
+66 
-81 LVAAALLFGSLACAL
+81 
-96 YIWLPN
+96 
-102 GAALQIARMVQG
+102 
-114 VSCGLTMSATSA
+114 
-126 FMLDCTSQRYRT
+126 
-138 FGTTIASTGCLIG
+138 
-151 MMIGSLGIGIYATF
+151 
-165 SRNYIPMFGVLI
+165 I
-177 VLMMLNAVLLPLAQE
+177 VLMMLNAILLPLAQE

-235 QSLSTPAAVAY
+235 QSLSTPAAVTY

-284 GTALLCVSY
+284 GTALLCISY

-349 GYVGSTVVSI
+349 GYMGSTAVSI

-365 NTMALSTVLMI
+365 NTLALSTVLMV